1 MKRLLA
7 AAILVPAL
15 AMPAMALEK
24 TVTLAVSNM
33 YCSACPYTVKSS
45 LSSVKGVH
53 AVKVSFEKK
62 TATVTYDDT
71 RANVK
76 KLIQATENVGYPS
89 RVLGQ

>member
-1 MKRLLA
+1 MKRLVA
-7 AAILVPAL
+7 AAILAPLL

-45 LSSVKGVH
+45 LSSIKGVH

-62 TATVTYDDT
+62 TATVTFDDT
-71 RANVK
+71 KADVK
-76 KLIQATENVGYPS
+76 KLMQATENAGYPS
-89 RVLGQ
+89 TVISR